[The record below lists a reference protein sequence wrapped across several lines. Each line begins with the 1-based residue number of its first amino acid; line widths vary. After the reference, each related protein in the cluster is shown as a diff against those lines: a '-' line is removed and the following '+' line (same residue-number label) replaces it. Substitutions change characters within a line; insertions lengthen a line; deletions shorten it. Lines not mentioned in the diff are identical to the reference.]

1 MIFEQYNRIHLL
13 LRYQRLEQ
21 TYLLRLNFAYNIP
34 DDNPNKNNLIQSLKN
49 EVDKIHQSLIQE
61 RNLLFNSPLR

>member
-21 TYLLRLNFAYNIP
+21 TYLLRLNFAYDIP
-34 DDNPNKNNLIQSLKN
+34 DDNLNKNNLINFLRS
-49 EVDKIHQSLIQE
+49 EVNKIHQNYIQE
-61 RNLLFNSPLR
+61 RNLLFNSPR